1 MKSFNVNVRSAVRIA
16 LAACA
21 AAAASQGVIAG
32 TAAATTAADSAAT
45 PALAVNT
52 HAAKNKARAV
62 KATRF
67 ATNTQGPIL
76 LAQTTVPP
84 PPTESSSGSATPATL
99 QTVVVTG
106 SLIALSPNDVSIA
119 PITSVSAASFTKV
132 GAVRIE
138 DELQNMP
145 QFTASQNTGESIGAT
160 GTASINL
167 YGVGQVRTLVLL
179 NGRRMASGGG
189 TANVADIDQ
198 IPAALIQR
206 VDVLTGGASSTYG
219 ADAVAGAV
227 NFVLDTHFTGVK
239 IDGTYSFNQH
249 DNNDQADLT
258 LLKNFGATLPPSEAN
273 TGANRDISIILG
285 SDFADGKGNATG
297 YFTFTSTSPAV
308 GSQFDHAGCTIIG
321 GSTQT
326 SPMKC
331 GGSVTMATGAFFETG
346 LVNGSPTTL
355 VADTVDSKTGLMR
368 PYTSAD
374 LYNYGAT
381 SYFQRSL
388 KRYTGGAFI
397 HYNLNDN
404 AQVYSETMWANIET
418 IAQYGPSADF
428 FSPANI
434 SCSDPLLTAQEV
446 ATLCNPTNVAANQ
459 AYAAANGIT
468 VPAGDVHLYIGRR
481 NVEGGPRIDDYVSN
495 SFRQVLGIQGALG
508 DAWTYDAWAMASNSV
523 LIFNHNN
530 NLGRIEIQNAL
541 NVVPGPNGQAVCA
554 STLTGSDLPTDTGCV
569 PWNIWTPGRVTQAQ
583 LNYLT
588 IPSGDT
594 FYVREYMA
602 QATTNGDLGQ
612 YGIKLPSASSGV
624 KVAFG
629 LDWRGDSYE
638 IAPTFAALY
647 GLTSGDSP
655 TGHEYGNFNLWEA
668 FTEARIP
675 LIDHAPL
682 MNRLEADLA
691 YRYSSYNLGFNT
703 NTYKLGLVWAPVD
716 AVRFRAGYN
725 RAVRAPNAD
734 ELFQPDSIGAG
745 GVSDPCWGSKPTLSQ
760 AQCALTGVTASEYGH
775 IAVNPAAQI
784 NNEVGGNKSLKPE
797 TADTYT
803 FGVVF
808 RPSAIPD
815 LSASIDY
822 YDISIKNTIEEL
834 SPTSVVEACGTGVAS
849 FCSLIHRGP
858 NGSLWENILTEYVV
872 TTNQNIG
879 KLSTKGADL
888 NVQYGLGIGRWGRM
902 NLALTG
908 TWIREFITQTTPEL
922 SSAYDCAGF
931 YGSTCAGNSALG
943 NGPIPHW
950 RHVLTASWQTPW
962 ADLALNLR
970 WRYIGPTQ
978 NDGLSYNPNL
988 SPDGYY
994 TAADHI
1000 GSYNYLDLSADMP
1013 VTKEVTATLGVNNIA
1028 DKNPPLVP
1036 SGNFSA
1042 CPTVGC
1048 NDNTWPGMYDTMGRY
1063 IFLHVEAKF

>member
-1 MKSFNVNVRSAVRIA
+1 
-16 LAACA
+16 
-21 AAAASQGVIAG
+21 
-32 TAAATTAADSAAT
+32 
-45 PALAVNT
+45 
-52 HAAKNKARAV
+52 
-62 KATRF
+62 
-67 ATNTQGPIL
+67 
-76 LAQTTVPP
+76 
-84 PPTESSSGSATPATL
+84 
-99 QTVVVTG
+99 VTG

-119 PITSVSAASFTKV
+119 PITSVSAASFAKV
-132 GAVRIE
+132 GVVRIE

-145 QFTASQNTGESIGAT
+145 QFTASQNTGESIGGT
-160 GTASINL
+160 GTASLNL
-167 YGVGQVRTLVLL
+167 YGLGQVRTLVLL
-179 NGRRMASGGG
+179 NGRRMGPGGG

-198 IPAALIQR
+198 IPAALVQR

-227 NFVLDTHFTGVK
+227 NFVLDTHFSGVK

-249 DNNDQADLT
+249 DNNNAFYLNALQS
-258 LLKNFGATLPPSEAN
+258 FGAKAPPSEVN
-273 TGANRDISIILG
+273 TGANRDVSIVLG
-285 SDFADGKGNATG
+285 SNFADDKGNATA

-308 GSQFDHAGCTIIG
+308 GSQFDDAGCTIIG
-321 GSTQT
+321 GSSKT
-326 SPMKC
+326 SPLHC
-331 GGSVTMATGAFFETG
+331 GGSETMATGAFFETG
-346 LVNGSPTTL
+346 LVGGHPATL
-355 VADTVDSKTGLMR
+355 VSDTIDSKTGQMR
-368 PYTSAD
+368 PINFNTD

-388 KRYTGGAFI
+388 KRYTGGAFV

-404 AQVYSETMWANIET
+404 AQLYSETMWAHIET

-428 FSPANI
+428 FSAANI
-434 SCSDPLLTAQEV
+434 SCANPLLTAQEV
-446 ATLCNPTNVAANQ
+446 ATLCNPTNVAENQ
-459 AYAAANGIT
+459 AYTAANGIS

-481 NVEGGPRIDDYVSN
+481 DVEGGPRVDDYVSD
-495 SFRQVLGIQGALG
+495 SFRQVLGVQGALG
-508 DAWTYDAWAMASNSV
+508 NAWSYDTWAMVSNTE
-523 LIFNHNN
+523 LIFNHDN
-530 NLGRIEIQNAL
+530 NLGKIEIANAL
-541 NVVPGPNGQAVCA
+541 NVVPGANGQPVCA
-554 STLTGSDLPTDTGCV
+554 STLTGSDLPTDSSCV
-569 PWNIWTPGRVTQAQ
+569 PWNIWTPGGVTQQQ
-583 LNYLT
+583 LKYLI

-594 FYVREYMA
+594 YYAREYMA

-612 YGIKLPSASSGV
+612 YGIKLPSADSGI

-629 LDWRGDSYE
+629 IDWRGDSYE
-638 IAPTFAALY
+638 VAPTFAAEY

-655 TGHEYGNFNLWEA
+655 TPLEYGDFNLWEA

-675 LIDHAPL
+675 LVDHAPL

-691 YRYSSYNLGFNT
+691 YRYSSYNLGFST
-703 NTYKLGLVWAPVD
+703 NTYKLGLVWAPID

-734 ELFQPDSIGAG
+734 ELFQGDSIGAG
-745 GVSDPCWGSKPTLSQ
+745 GVSDPCWGATPTLSA

-775 IAVNPAAQI
+775 LAVNPAAQI
-784 NNEVGGNKSLKPE
+784 NNEVGGNTHLQPE

-803 FGVVF
+803 LGVVF
-808 RPSAIPD
+808 RPAAIPD
-815 LSASIDY
+815 LSASVDY

-834 SPTSVVEACGTGVAS
+834 GAGTVIQGCAEGVTT
-849 FCSLIHRGP
+849 FCPLIHRGP
-858 NGSLWENILTEYVV
+858 NGSLWENQYTDYVV

-888 NVQYGLGIGRWGRM
+888 NVQYALGMGAMGRM
-902 NLALTG
+902 NLAVTG
-908 TWIREFITQTTPEL
+908 TWIRQFITQPTPDL

-950 RHVLTASWQTPW
+950 RHVFTASWQTPW
-962 ADLALNLR
+962 ADLGLNLR

-978 NDGLSYNPNL
+978 NDGLSNNPNL

-994 TAADHI
+994 IAADHI
-1000 GSYNYLDLSADMP
+1000 ASYSYLDLSADMP
-1013 VTKEVTATLGVNNIA
+1013 VTKEVTMTLGVNNIA
-1028 DKNPPLVP
+1028 DKDPPLVP
-1036 SGNFSA
+1036 SGTFSA